1 MEVLESLTRNCAE
14 MKSIKKKIYLSK
26 KKLVEFS
33 TSNYS
38 SYLKNENLLLKY
50 WDFENNWGDKVNP
63 YLVEKITGKK
73 VLSSNSIFNFL
84 NKPEVLGIG
93 SIIVGDLSN
102 YVIWGSGIISEK
114 TKLITKPKE
123 ILALRGHNTLGKIR
137 EVGADCDV
145 FGDPVLLFPDI
156 FSAEKSIKKYK
167 YGIIPHFKDKQS
179 IGVQKIQA
187 LQNSEIKIIDIQS
200 GIEEFVE
207 DVLSCENILSSS
219 LHGLILAEAYGIPT
233 CRLVFSEKLL
243 GGDFKFYDYYSG
255 VGIKTME
262 TVFIHDDISDL
273 QNTFSKCSLKDLNF
287 NKKALKQSLIDYVN
301 LTK

>member
-1 MEVLESLTRNCAE
+1 MTTL
-14 MKSIKKKIYLSK
+14 KKKIYLSK
-26 KKLVEFS
+26 KKVAEFS
-33 TSNYS
+33 IENYY
-38 SYLKNENLLLKY
+38 SYIKDEGLLLKY

-63 YLVEKITGKK
+63 YIVEKLTTKK
-73 VLSSNSIFNFL
+73 VISSNSIFNFL
-84 NKPEVLGIG
+84 NKPEILGVG

-114 TKLITKPKE
+114 TTLLTKPKE
-123 ILALRGHNTLGKIR
+123 VLALRGYNTLNKIR

-145 FGDPVLLFPDI
+145 FGDPVLLFPEI
-156 FSAEKSIKKYK
+156 FTAERNEKKYK
-167 YGIIPHFKDKQS
+167 YGIVPHFKDKQS
-179 IGVQKIQA
+179 IGIRKIEA
-187 LQNSEIKIIDIQS
+187 LQNPEIKIIDIQS

-233 CRLVFSEKLL
+233 CRLVFSEKLI

-262 TVFIHDDISDL
+262 TVYIHDDISNL
-273 QNTFSKCSLKDLNF
+273 SNIFAKCSLKDLNF
-287 NKKALKQSLIDYVN
+287 NQKTLRKSLIDYVN
-301 LTK
+301 YNK